1 LSRGNRVRLVAGVWL
16 VLQVAALAAAP
27 ISSSSN
33 PAAPPAAH
41 HDANCC
47 PGIAP
52 GQVCPMHHTREG
64 GRTCT
69 MSGGCRTG
77 DIALLSLTFALGV
90 PTPSVHALH
99 LTLTSDCVPSLVPA
113 RIVRAE
119 LPESPP
125 PRA

>member
-1 LSRGNRVRLVAGVWL
+1 VWL
-16 VLQVAALAAAP
+16 VLQLAALAAAP
-27 ISSSSN
+27 IALCSR
-33 PAAPPAAH
+33 PASGLAMR

-64 GRTCT
+64 EPTCT
-69 MSGGCRTG
+69 MSSACGTS
-77 DIALLSLTFALGV
+77 DIALLSLTFGLSA
-90 PTPSVHALH
+90 P
-99 LTLTSDCVPSLVPA
+99 VPSAHAVHLVATADLVSSPAPA

-119 LPESPP
+119 LPEPPP